1 MPDIRWCYSSEL
13 VQRFMTDSITPQMR
27 ASDIA
32 LLIILSIL
40 WGGSFFFIEVLV
52 TAWPPLTIVT
62 IRVAIAAM
70 ILWLIIAAKKIEI
83 PKSRK
88 AWFALFVVGLLNNA
102 IPFCLIVWGQT
113 QISSGMASILN
124 ATVPFFTVLIAG
136 ALLSDER
143 ITRGKLLGVIIG
155 FMGTAIMIGPNVLL
169 SGLSSGAVLGQ
180 LAVLGAALSYSVAG
194 VWSRRFKTLG
204 ISPLVI
210 ATGQTTMAAL
220 MLLPL
225 TLYIDQPWT
234 LMNASAVTWGAML
247 GLAVLS
253 TVLAYIL
260 YFRLIE
266 TAGATNAALV
276 AFLIPIS
283 AILLGVFILSEDFT
297 QAQAIG
303 MALIGLGLL
312 IMDGRLFKRKA

>member
-1 MPDIRWCYSSEL
+1 
-13 VQRFMTDSITPQMR
+13 MTDSITAEMR
-27 ASDIA
+27 LGDIA
-32 LLIILSIL
+32 LLIFLSIL

-52 TAWPPLTIVT
+52 SAWPPLTIVT
-62 IRVAIAAM
+62 IRVAIAAV
-70 ILWLIIAAKKIEI
+70 ILWLIIVAKKIDI
-83 PKSRK
+83 PKTRI

-124 ATVPFFTVLIAG
+124 ATVPFFTVLVAG

-143 ITRGKLLGVIIG
+143 ITKGKMLGVVIG
-155 FMGTAIMIGPNVLL
+155 FIGTTIMIGPGVLL

-180 LAVLGAALSYSVAG
+180 IAVLGAALSYAIAG

-225 TLYIDQPWT
+225 TLYVDQPWT
-234 LMNASAVTWGAML
+234 LMNASIVTWGAML

-260 YFRLIE
+260 YFRLIAS
-266 TAGATNAALV
+266 AGATNAALV

-283 AILLGVFILSEDFT
+283 AILLGVFILDEQFT
-297 QAQAIG
+297 KAQAIG
-303 MALIGLGLL
+303 MALISLGLL
-312 IMDGRLFKRKA
+312 IMDGRLFRALNPRKTKPG

>member
-1 MPDIRWCYSSEL
+1 
-13 VQRFMTDSITPQMR
+13 MTDSITSEMR
-27 ASDIA
+27 LGDIA
-32 LLIILSIL
+32 LLTVLSIL

-52 TAWPPLTIVT
+52 SAWPPLTIVT
-62 IRVAIAAM
+62 IRVAIAAV
-70 ILWLIIAAKKIEI
+70 ILWLIIVAKKIDI
-83 PKSRK
+83 PKTRI

-124 ATVPFFTVLIAG
+124 ATVPFFTVLVAG

-143 ITRGKLLGVIIG
+143 ITKGKMLGVVIG
-155 FMGTAIMIGPNVLL
+155 FIGTTIMIGPGVLL

-180 LAVLGAALSYSVAG
+180 IAVLGAALSYAIAG

-225 TLYIDQPWT
+225 TLYVDQPWT
-234 LMNASAVTWGAML
+234 LMNASIVTWGAML

-260 YFRLIE
+260 YFRLIAS
-266 TAGATNAALV
+266 AGATNAALV

-283 AILLGVFILSEDFT
+283 AILLGVIILDEQFT
-297 QAQAIG
+297 KAQAIG
-303 MALIGLGLL
+303 MALISLGLL
-312 IMDGRLFKRKA
+312 IMDGRLFRALNPRQTKPG